1 MSLSYQRSHADVKRL
16 KEQDAEIHR
25 LKQETIDQKHRID
38 ELVEQMQRSNKLRD
52 EEQERKVAQLRRELQ
67 DQDADLIEAE
77 QTIEML
83 IRDVQ
88 VARQVA
94 TRAEKA
100 QREAE
105 ADQMLRHVLRD
116 SDDEGAQSITEEQL
130 RSKLKQMKNAEQQ
143 SSRRV
148 SELEQELAVL
158 RDTAEMLSVELQAL
172 KNKRHEIEHNKVQPI
187 QKLEVTKTKADEGIE
202 HWKAMVNMHQELVA
216 TLQTQVKTLR
226 SDKDN
231 LENAIALCQRSADKR
246 LQALEYDRQN
256 IEAENAQLLTESTS
270 IRQELEVM
278 NLKFCQFEEES
289 VSETAELEIR
299 LAQAQTH
306 QEQLVS
312 RIAKV
317 EQKLASTTLMT
328 EVADR
333 NQWKESQEQLM
344 TEKNELLRQLEEE
357 RRQCKELKCSAVM
370 LKKSTE
376 SALQELKNVET
387 ELRAMNGDCSYSDGQ
402 HESLVG
408 LVKQVVAEF
417 KRYRQH
423 DTLTALFIIT
433 LVKLKSRS

>member
-1 MSLSYQRSHADVKRL
+1 MSFSYQRSHADVKRL
-16 KEQDAEIHR
+16 QEQDTEIHR

-130 RSKLKQMKNAEQQ
+130 RSEIKQMTNAEQQ

-172 KNKRHEIEHNKVQPI
+172 KNKRHEIEHSEVQAI
-187 QKLEVTKTKADEGIE
+187 QKLEVTKTKADEDIE
-202 HWKAMVNMHQELVA
+202 HWKAMANMHQELVA
-216 TLQTQVKTLR
+216 TLQTQVKALR

-231 LENAIALCQRSADKR
+231 LENAIALCQRSAEKR
-246 LQALEYDRQN
+246 LQVLEHDQKN

-278 NLKFCQFEEES
+278 NLKFRQFEEEG

-312 RIAKV
+312 RIAKA

-357 RRQCKELKCSAVM
+357 RRQCKELKCSAAM
-370 LKKSTE
+370 LTKSTE
-376 SALQELKNVET
+376 SALQELKNVEA

-408 LVKQVVAEF
+408 LVKQVAAEF

-423 DTLTALFIIT
+423 DTLTALFVIT
-433 LVKLKSRS
+433 LVKL